1 MRVPAILIV
10 DDDRVLVDLLTDILG
25 SNYSVVSAYNGAEA
39 WEILRTVPVDLIII
53 DIILPDTDGFQLCS
67 SIKMNREFGHIPIII
82 LSAKSELED
91 KVSGLQNGADVYIE
105 KPFSP
110 AYLDAQVFS
119 ILQNRLKLKERFER
133 NIETGNDA
141 VSTLSDQQFLASL
154 HLLIETH
161 IGSAL
166 LSIEF
171 LAEQLHMSRSSLY
184 RRIRATSSY
193 SPYEIIEQVRLKRA
207 AALMHEGR
215 YKINEIAILT
225 GFSSPSQFTKSFKR
239 KFGKAPLG
247 YLRDYLKRRNSGNG

>member
-1 MRVPAILIV
+1 MREPAILII
-10 DDDRVLVDLLTDILG
+10 DDDKVLVDLLTDILG
-25 SNYSVVSAYNGAEA
+25 GNYIVASAFNSEDA
-39 WEILRTVPVDLIII
+39 WEVLKSMPIDLMII
-53 DIILPDTDGFQLCS
+53 DIILPDIDGFQLCS
-67 SIKMNREFGHIPIII
+67 MIKANNEFGHIPIII
-82 LSAKSELED
+82 LSAKSDLED
-91 KVSGLQNGADVYIE
+91 KVSGLQKGADVYIE

-133 NIETGNDA
+133 NSDAPNDA
-141 VSTLSDQQFLASL
+141 ASTLTDQQFLAKL

-161 IGSAL
+161 IGNTL

-184 RRIRATSSY
+184 RKIRTTSSY

-207 AALMHEGR
+207 AALMHESR
-215 YKINEIAILT
+215 YKINEISILT

-247 YLRDYLKRRNSGNG
+247 YLREYLKRKSEGNG